1 MDTAYTV
8 ERIRFLY
15 VSSKPSKNHPRLRKN
30 LLLQGSL
37 LFEDVDVE
45 FTGEEWRLL
54 DPAQKDLYQDVMLE
68 NYSNLL
74 SVGEDRSP
82 VSLTVPCQQSCLSQL
97 WNDLGADI

>member
-1 MDTAYTV
+1 MTTG
-8 ERIRFLY
+8 
-15 VSSKPSKNHPRLRKN
+15 
-30 LLLQGSL
+30 QGSL

-74 SVGEDRSP
+74 SVGYQSP
-82 VSLTVPCQQSCLSQL
+82 KPLEIFKLKQGDKPWIERESIHDPGFHASLQRENFRFTIIS
-97 WNDLGADI
+97 